1 MATPFETFLVT
12 PEREVWSGQAT
23 IVIARGSE
31 GELGIMNGHA
41 PMLIQLAIGPLFI
54 EPVEGERIA
63 AAVDGGF
70 LHVVT
75 GEGETR
81 VDILAEHDGPA
92 GCARTPNAASR
103 PITTPRPWPTWPRP
117 SPASTSRADPD
128 PFARFQPNPV
138 RSDP

>member
-54 EPVEGERIA
+54 DPVEGERIA

-81 VDILAEHDGPA
+81 VDILAEHAELRDEIDVER
-92 GCARTPNAASR
+92 ARRLREDAERRIAADHD
-103 PITTPRPWPTWPRP
+103 
-117 SPASTSRADPD
+117 AEALADLAKAVTRLD
-128 PFARFQPNPV
+128 LTG
-138 RSDP
+138 

>member
-12 PEREVWSGQAT
+12 PERELWSGQAT

-75 GEGETR
+75 NEGETR
-81 VDILAEHDGPA
+81 VDILAEHAELRDEIDVERARRQREDAERRIAADHDA
-92 GCARTPNAASR
+92 GAL
-103 PITTPRPWPTWPRP
+103 
-117 SPASTSRADPD
+117 ADLAKAVTRLD
-128 PFARFQPNPV
+128 LTG
-138 RSDP
+138 